1 MKQFGETCAT
11 EPAEYRFFGHV
22 PRSTSVGGLTE
33 EIRSKHGTDKHCGIN
48 KVTRKFESS
57 GLV

>member
-1 MKQFGETCAT
+1 MKQFGEICAT

-33 EIRSKHGTDKHCGIN
+33 EIRSKHGTGKHCGIN
-48 KVTRKFESS
+48 KVT
-57 GLV
+57 